1 MQRLMKQRRKKQ
13 DLEKCIK
20 TLNED
25 IGKYSTEAEE
35 KADLALL
42 TKAKSLR
49 KTNVKKENIKAFHN
63 ALQEL

>member
-49 KTNVKKENIKAFHN
+49 KTNVKKENIKPFHN

>member
-42 TKAKSLR
+42 TKAKSL
-49 KTNVKKENIKAFHN
+49 
-63 ALQEL
+63 

>member
-25 IGKYSTEAEE
+25 IGIYSTEAED
-35 KADLALL
+35 KADLVQL

-49 KTNVKKENIKAFHN
+49 KISVKKENIQAFHN
-63 ALQEL
+63 ALQKL

>member
-25 IGKYSTEAEE
+25 IGKYSTEAED
-35 KADLALL
+35 KADLVQL

-49 KTNVKKENIKAFHN
+49 KINVKKENIKAFHN
-63 ALQEL
+63 ALQKL